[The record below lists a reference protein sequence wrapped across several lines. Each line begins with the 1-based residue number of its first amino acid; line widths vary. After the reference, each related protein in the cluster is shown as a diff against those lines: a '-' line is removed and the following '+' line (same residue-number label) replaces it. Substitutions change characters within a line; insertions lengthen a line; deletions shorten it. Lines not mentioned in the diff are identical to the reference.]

1 MKELDVLLE
10 RFAARALDDRLDDAE
25 LDALERLLGQPDQ
38 DVHAW
43 LVSAPGSPPP
53 PEMRGIVALVR
64 SHALTTRMPST
75 ASQQQEGNPEVVLR

>member
-1 MKELDVLLE
+1 MTRQIRIDRARWRCRRGMKELDVLLE

-64 SHALTTRMPST
+64 SHALAGR
-75 ASQQQEGNPEVVLR
+75 

>member
-10 RFAARALDDRLDDAE
+10 RFAGQALDRLDDYE

-43 LVSAPGSPPP
+43 LVSEPGSQAP
-53 PEMRGIVALVR
+53 PEMEGIVALVR
-64 SHALTTRMPST
+64 ACAVGAKSRPPHRTP
-75 ASQQQEGNPEVVLR
+75 GVDNPE